1 MLLQLAL
8 AEETLA
14 ETHLIHI
21 TLDVCDEILHAF
33 CASGTVFLDSLTE
46 LVAAQFHVVE
56 IRDGFAE
63 AVGDVGELS
72 LELSEGLSCVIRAF
86 WVYCLLGDGIRNED
100 GNTPVLLVF
109 VFYIGLA
116 VARLDEGENLA
127 VDIVSA
133 LFFELLADVGSYF
146 LDIVLQEIYIG
157 EDRVVD
163 ALENIVW
170 CIIFYCCHLVGVIDE
185 SITERFYLIYSSGD
199 VEL

>member
-1 MLLQLAL
+1 MLLELAL
-8 AEETLA
+8 AEEALA

-21 TLDVCDEILHAF
+21 TLDFCDEILHAF
-33 CASGTVFLDSLTE
+33 STSGTVFFHCLAE
-46 LVAAQFHVVE
+46 LVAAQFHIVE

-72 LELSEGLSCVIRAF
+72 LELSEGLACVIRTF
-86 WVYCLLGDGIRNED
+86 WVYCLLGDGTRNED
-100 GNTPVLLVF
+100 GNAPVLLVF
-109 VFYIGLA
+109 VLYIGLA

-127 VDIVSA
+127 VDVVSA

-146 LDIVLQEIYIG
+146 LDIMLQEIYIG

-170 CIIFYCCHLVGVIDE
+170 CIVFYGCHLVGVIDE
-185 SITERFYLIYSSGD
+185 SITERLYLIYSSGD
-199 VEL
+199 IEL

>member
-8 AEETLA
+8 AEEALA

-21 TLDVCDEILHAF
+21 TLDFCDEILYAF

-46 LVAAQFHVVE
+46 LVAAQFHIVE

-72 LELSEGLSCVIRAF
+72 LELSEGLSCVIRTF
-86 WVYCLLGDGIRNED
+86 RVYSFLGDGTRNED
-100 GNTPVLLVF
+100 GNAPVLLVF

-133 LFFELLADVGSYF
+133 LFFELLADVCSYF
-146 LDIVLQEIYIG
+146 LDI
-157 EDRVVD
+157 
-163 ALENIVW
+163 
-170 CIIFYCCHLVGVIDE
+170 CCKRSTSVKIE
-185 SITERFYLIYSSGD
+185 SLMRWRT
-199 VEL
+199 

>member
-8 AEETLA
+8 AEEALA

-21 TLDVCDEILHAF
+21 TLDFCDEILYAF

-46 LVAAQFHVVE
+46 LVAAQFHIVE

-72 LELSEGLSCVIRAF
+72 LKLSEGLSCVIRTF
-86 WVYCLLGDGIRNED
+86 WVYCLLGDGTRNED
-100 GNTPVLLVF
+100 GNAPELLVF

-116 VARLDEGENLA
+116 VARLDEGEHLA
-127 VDIVSA
+127 VNVVSA
-133 LFFELLADVGSYF
+133 LLFELLADVGSYF

-163 ALENIVW
+163 ALENIIW
-170 CIIFYCCHLVGVIDE
+170 CIVFYCCHLVGVIDE

>member
-1 MLLQLAL
+1 M
-8 AEETLA
+8 
-14 ETHLIHI
+14 
-21 TLDVCDEILHAF
+21 
-33 CASGTVFLDSLTE
+33 
-46 LVAAQFHVVE
+46 E

-63 AVGDVGELS
+63 TVGDVGELS
-72 LELSEGLSCVIRAF
+72 LELSEGLACVVGAF
-86 WVYCLLGDGIRNED
+86 RVDSFLGDGTRNED
-100 GNTPVLLVF
+100 GDAPVLLVF
-109 VFYIGLA
+109 VLYIGLA

-170 CIIFYCCHLVGVIDE
+170 CIVFYGCHLVGVIDE
-185 SITERFYLIYSSGD
+185 SITERLNLVYGSDD